1 MAEHSHD
8 ETPGAASYGLGLVLV
23 VLAALALLSYFGIL
37 VPANLF
43 GGLAVV
49 AVIAALILA
58 FFNWVST
65 RASLVFTG
73 AVVALLAAV
82 FWMGHPV
89 VQKGQYQAVFLTNGQ
104 VYFGKVKQPE
114 AGTVTLSDIYYLQSN
129 QSTQGSGAD
138 NTADDN
144 QLSLVKLG
152 NELHGPEDMM
162 AINRDQ
168 ILFWENLKDSGK
180 VVQAIKQNQKK

>member
-1 MAEHSHD
+1 MADHHHD
-8 ETPGAASYGLGLVLV
+8 EAPGAANYGLGLALV
-23 VLAALALLSYFGIL
+23 VLAALAALSYFGIL
-37 VPANLF
+37 IPANLF

-49 AVIAALILA
+49 GVIVALILA
-58 FFNWVST
+58 FFNWVSS
-65 RASLVFTG
+65 RAAVLFTG

-89 VQKGQYQAVFLTNGQ
+89 VESKQYQAVFLTNGQ
-104 VYFGKVKQPE
+104 VYFGKVKNVE
-114 AGTVTLSDIYYLQSN
+114 AKTVTLTDIYYLQSN
-129 QSTQGSGAD
+129 QQNPQQG
-138 NTADDN
+138 TAQQDQP

-180 VVQAIKQNQKK
+180 VVQAIKENQKK